1 MASLELYADQTGDTP
16 KPKIMIHCG
25 YYSGWLSIEQFNVLE
40 EEVKRVRRL
49 MDGSSLFTKQTS

>member
-1 MASLELYADQTGDTP
+1 MASLELYADHTGDTP

-25 YYSGWLSIEQFNVLE
+25 YYSGWLSMEQFNVLE

-49 MDGSSLFTKQTS
+49 MDGQLFTKQTS